1 MLLRVVQAR
10 NKTGRI
16 EFGSNDVDEV
26 IMRNLRWVL
35 LLVCLGG
42 LPASVAAGEVPDAVG
57 NAVKHLFDNKAPDKI
72 EPSPMPG
79 FFQVTFGAQLYYV
92 SRDGRYLV
100 AGSIYE
106 VASKRNLTEE
116 GQNGGRAKLISA
128 LDEAGMVVFKA
139 AEELSQVTVFTDV
152 SCGYCIKF
160 HQEMADLN
168 AGGVTVRY
176 VGFPRAGINSEAY
189 DALVSVWCAD
199 DRRSAMTDAKAG
211 RQIAPLSCDTPIA
224 RHKQLGEEIGVR
236 GTPTIVLENGRIIG
250 GYVPAEELIQQAREA
265 AATRG

>member
-1 MLLRVVQAR
+1 
-10 NKTGRI
+10 
-16 EFGSNDVDEV
+16 
-26 IMRNLRWVL
+26 MRNLRWVL

-42 LPASVAAGEVPDAVG
+42 LPASVAASEVPDAVV
-57 NAVKHLFDNKAPDKI
+57 NALKHLFDNKVPDKI

-116 GQNGGRAKLISA
+116 GQNGGRAKLIST

-139 AEELSQVTVFTDV
+139 AQELSRVTVFTDV
-152 SCGYCIKF
+152 SCPYCVKF

-176 VGFPRAGINSEAY
+176 LGFPRAGINSAAY
-189 DALVSVWCAD
+189 DTLVSVWCAD

-211 RQIAPLSCDTPIA
+211 RHVAPLSCDTPIA
-224 RHKQLGEEIGVR
+224 RH
-236 GTPTIVLENGRIIG
+236 
-250 GYVPAEELIQQAREA
+250 
-265 AATRG
+265 